1 MVSEFKCN
9 VAISDK
15 IDVKLFLGNVA
26 NGAVNNYKLD
36 YNPSLH
42 LLYKKTVTSIHSNYT
57 RAFLSD
63 IFFFSRKARC
73 LEV

>member
-42 LLYKKTVTSIHSNYT
+42 LLYKKNCY
-57 RAFLSD
+57 
-63 IFFFSRKARC
+63 KYPQ
-73 LEV
+73 